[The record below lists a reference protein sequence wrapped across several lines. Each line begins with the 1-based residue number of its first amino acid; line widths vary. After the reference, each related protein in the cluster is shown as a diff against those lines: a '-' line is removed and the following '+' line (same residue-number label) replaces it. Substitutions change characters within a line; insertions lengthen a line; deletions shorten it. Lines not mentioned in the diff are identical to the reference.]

1 MFAPPQISIRKAV
14 ADDVDALV
22 EMKMADIEECF
33 ARQDSGSLD
42 IYIAT
47 QRAKPVGYSLINWSP
62 KYKFYDVMNIPAIQ
76 DLRVKRSFRRKGIAT
91 AMMKM
96 LENIVSAAGYQRIGI
111 SVGVTAKYGAAQRI
125 YAKMGYI
132 PDGHG
137 VTYDRE
143 SIKSGEFRPIDDNL
157 CLMMVKELA

>member
-1 MFAPPQISIRKAV
+1 
-14 ADDVDALV
+14 
-22 EMKMADIEECF
+22 
-33 ARQDSGSLD
+33 
-42 IYIAT
+42 
-47 QRAKPVGYSLINWSP
+47 
-62 KYKFYDVMNIPAIQ
+62 
-76 DLRVKRSFRRKGIAT
+76 
-91 AMMKM
+91 MMKL